1 MKKKK
6 IWYLLTVIC
15 VLAAGICYSRG
26 RTRQADPQSQTLILE
41 LDTRQTEEGA
51 EGQNGLISA
60 ETETGE
66 EPSTEGDE
74 APKESLPR
82 QTESVR
88 FYVHICGEVQHPGVS
103 EMEPGT
109 RVFQAV
115 DMAGGFTDEAAADY
129 LNMAQETADGM
140 KITVPSKEE
149 AKAEGLWVQV
159 PESPEGAA
167 GQQKINLNTAGKEE
181 LMTLR
186 GIGEAKAEAILRY
199 REEQGPFESIEEIM
213 NISGIKEAAF
223 QKIKDDITV

>member
-1 MKKKK
+1 MKQRLSKR
-6 IWYLLTVIC
+6 
-15 VLAAGICYSRG
+15 AAEMTQGGIRAFFDKAAQYPDAIHLG
-26 RTRQADPQSQTLILE
+26 IGEPDFPTPPEIIEA
-41 LDTRQTEEGA
+41 A
-51 EGQNGLISA
+51 ERALRDGYTHYTPNAGL
-60 ETETGE
+60 
-66 EPSTEGDE
+66 PE
-74 APKESLPR
+74 AR
-82 QTESVR
+82 
-88 FYVHICGEVQHPGVS
+88 
-103 EMEPGT
+103 
-109 RVFQAV
+109 
-115 DMAGGFTDEAAADY
+115 EAAADY